1 MDFFRFFFS
10 HMHMLVELAR
20 KRLVTADDDVK
31 RGSARPCNLFT
42 VVFRSVNTRL
52 MYFVCAWDAVCCVR
66 APCSIFDAS
75 FICVG
80 IFVRQLSN
88 IIYTFIH
95 KSSYFL
101 RMLVAI
107 EWFDMANGS
116 GQSRREKDIHVCPFD
131 NSNRVA
137 LISFSYILSAVLTLL
152 RPCYIPFM
160 R

>member
-1 MDFFRFFFS
+1 MDFFRFFFA

-107 EWFDMANGS
+107 EWFDMAKAAERKTFMYVRS
-116 GQSRREKDIHVCPFD
+116 IIP
-131 NSNRVA
+131 NRVA